1 MPECP
6 GAQWISVA
14 MPWARRFRALL
25 LIHLASR
32 CPGPGS
38 SCESYSLTELD
49 TEDGEIL
56 EEEVATGK
64 AMDEGKEEEETIL
77 NDDIECSSQFTENV
91 SPRSD

>member
-1 MPECP
+1 M
-6 GAQWISVA
+6 
-14 MPWARRFRALL
+14 
-25 LIHLASR
+25 
-32 CPGPGS
+32 
-38 SCESYSLTELD
+38 TELD